1 MQSREGLV
9 VKPGKRPRYP
19 LGEHLAQ
26 HGPKTA
32 LTKEER
38 EWLDSQPVGR
48 ELIWIKPARLTSG
61 RAMEGRSK
69 AFLV

>member
-1 MQSREGLV
+1 LQSREGLV

-38 EWLDSQPVGR
+38 EWLDNQPVGR
-48 ELIWIKPARLTSG
+48 ELI
-61 RAMEGRSK
+61 
-69 AFLV
+69 